1 MKKTILVVDFERE
14 SIEEIRKILQ
24 SEDFRLLT
32 ASDGNEALSVFESAV
47 PDLVLSAALL
57 PKLNGFE
64 LSKKVTSGEL
74 GESRPVILYSA
85 IYKAEK
91 YRKEAMTDCGA
102 LEFLEKPIPKW
113 RLLKV
118 IKSVFSEIPIG
129 SATNAT
135 QTTQRVSGS
144 KGMVLALDELTGNN
158 PGEAESLLEIDGLF
172 ETPRTASEVLTREVQ
187 AVLSDPLPLG
197 KPPSVI
203 SNIDTAEI
211 EAAVDAFRIDLNK
224 EVRERDNLFAQ
235 QFEKELQE
243 GGQGILELEAALG
256 TGTPDYEHTVGRE
269 EAEVFELDGIELG
282 ATAVDSDARPRE
294 TPFQSLAS
302 EESPSDSLPQFS
314 IKSTESKNW
323 LPLIILVAASLLAGL
338 FFWLNNG

>member
-1 MKKTILVVDFERE
+1 
-14 SIEEIRKILQ
+14 
-24 SEDFRLLT
+24 
-32 ASDGNEALSVFESAV
+32 
-47 PDLVLSAALL
+47 
-57 PKLNGFE
+57 
-64 LSKKVTSGEL
+64 
-74 GESRPVILYSA
+74 
-85 IYKAEK
+85 
-91 YRKEAMTDCGA
+91 
-102 LEFLEKPIPKW
+102 
-113 RLLKV
+113 
-118 IKSVFSEIPIG
+118 
-129 SATNAT
+129 
-135 QTTQRVSGS
+135 
-144 KGMVLALDELTGNN
+144 
-158 PGEAESLLEIDGLF
+158 
-172 ETPRTASEVLTREVQ
+172 LTREVQ